1 MQTSLILITLTF
13 VVKEKLTTKWIKSDY
28 NLWNCT
34 SAQKLNILKNDQR
47 DKLGMNKTARRSQ
60 LFAEKSE

>member
-13 VVKEKLTTKWIKSDY
+13 VVKEKFTTKWIKSDY
-28 NLWNCT
+28 NLW
-34 SAQKLNILKNDQR
+34 NILKNDQR

-60 LFAEKSE
+60 LLCE